1 MKKIQTIL
9 LALVCMSAFLPACGT
24 SGEQTSESDTM
35 DIINMKIDTMT
46 MVNLFDLDPLM
57 KKGVSA
63 AYAGVIG
70 DELFFAGGCNFP
82 YKPNLEYG
90 EKVYYK
96 NLYKARIDSSAN
108 LVWEKIGE
116 LPKACGY
123 GITIASGDSI
133 LIIGGCDVEG
143 SLNSVWRIY
152 ADGSLKVLSPLPV
165 AIDNM
170 AGAML
175 DNKIYVVGGN
185 ADGKPSNRAFA
196 LDISTNDAQ
205 WEELPAMPGNP
216 RVQPVCAAASGKIY
230 VFGGFAGPQGDV
242 PASMSVSGLCYDPAT
257 KAWAEAA
264 TPTDAKGESVSLGGG
279 AAVAIGDKIVC
290 AGGVNKDIFLEAL
303 NGKFERP
310 FYLTQEPS
318 WYKFNRNIL
327 VYDTASNTWEV
338 AAKAEN
344 GARAGAA
351 MVAHGKTVLF
361 INGELMPGIR
371 TPMTSRFA
379 F

>member
-1 MKKIQTIL
+1 
-9 LALVCMSAFLPACGT
+9 MSAFLPACGT
-24 SGEQTSESDTM
+24 AGKNTSESDTM
-35 DIINMKIDTMT
+35 DIKNVKIDTLT
-46 MVNLFDLDPLM
+46 MVNIFDLDERM

-63 AYAGVIG
+63 PYAGVIG

-90 EKVYYK
+90 EKVFYK
-96 NLYKARIDSSAN
+96 NIYKARIDSTAN

-116 LPKACGY
+116 LPKECGY

-133 LIIGGCDVEG
+133 LLIGGCDREG

-165 AIDNM
+165 TLDNM

-175 DNKIYVVGGN
+175 NNKVYVVGGN
-185 ADGKPSNRAFA
+185 ADGKSSNRAFA
-196 LDISTNDAQ
+196 LDITNPSAQ

-216 RVQPVCAAASGKIY
+216 RVQPVCAAANGKVY

-242 PASMSVSGLCYDPAT
+242 PASMSVSGLCFDPAT
-257 KAWAEAA
+257 NAWAEAA
-264 TPTDAKGESVSLGGG
+264 TPTDANGETVSLGGG

-290 AGGVNKDIFLEAL
+290 AGGVNKDVFLEAL
-303 NGKFERP
+303 NGKFERT
-310 FYLTQEPS
+310 FYLTQELA

-327 VYDTASNTWEV
+327 VYDTTNDSWQV
-338 AAKAEN
+338 AAEAEN

-351 MVAHGKTVLF
+351 MVAHGNTVIF
-361 INGELMPGIR
+361 INGELKPGIR